1 MKRFYFYHQQGGLDP
16 GPVNRSLCGL
26 LLLTGIRTCRR
37 YTGRVWMPGEV
48 FPVVPTQQ
56 FQLFFKMLHI
66 GITEPHKSLASLL
79 FFSFLRIIQRLG
91 FTGHNKMLDFI
102 LPKVFGYFHRIILA
116 KRLIFRRVGGCGGIK
131 ALDFFFIAE
140 QR

>member
-1 MKRFYFYHQQGGLDP
+1 
-16 GPVNRSLCGL
+16 
-26 LLLTGIRTCRR
+26 
-37 YTGRVWMPGEV
+37 MPGEV

-66 GITEPHKSLASLL
+66 GITEPHKSSASLL

-131 ALDFFFIAE
+131 ALDFFLLQNSDEEHSSSAKMFPDTE
-140 QR
+140 CSDSPWEPGQF